1 MLTTDNES
9 SLALESKSD
18 DYFITFLDGLQ
29 HARFTP
35 AKHQIII
42 HQGATIKCFELS
54 YTSSRILE
62 LLILKT
68 DVIVSREEIFSFAWP
83 RRVVGQNSLN
93 QAISNIREL
102 FHDDDHRAIIQT
114 FPRRGYRFN
123 SAFLSAEEEKKIFT
137 DIPDGHLL
145 PNGVTPHQEAPS
157 PVSYPP
163 KKDAELPTS
172 INYMLA
178 AILATLIVTFIWR
191 FDWLLAEQAGLSL
204 FEETTGHLTTIYS
217 SESTEELI
225 QIKSDLSPL
234 RVRIEHMIARPETV
248 IFNRMHSFYE
258 ITCIDRGPS
267 VRFLTIHKKQLGA
280 VSDEQLRGCLE

>member
-1 MLTTDNES
+1 MLTDDNVTS
-9 SLALESKSD
+9 STNDLNTLN
-18 DYFITFLDGLQ
+18 YFITFLEGQQ

-42 HQGATIKCFELS
+42 HDGSSIKSIELS

-62 LLILKT
+62 LLILKA

-123 SAFLSAEEEKKIFT
+123 SAFLSSDHEPTFFVDMKDSHSA
-137 DIPDGHLL
+137 PHGH
-145 PNGVTPHQEAPS
+145 APIES
-157 PVSYPP
+157 PQAFPAKP
-163 KKDAELPTS
+163 RAPTTRS
-172 INYMLA
+172 VVNYMLA
-178 AILATLIVTFIWR
+178 ALLVVLIATFVWR
-191 FDWLLAEQAGLSL
+191 FDWPLFEQSGLSVI
-204 FEETTGHLTTIYS
+204 EETTGDLTTVYA
-217 SESTEELI
+217 SESEDELI
-225 QIKSDLSPL
+225 QIKTDLHAVHERL
-234 RVRIEHMIARPETV
+234 KKMITRPQTV

-258 ITCIDRGPS
+258 ITCIDSGTN
-267 VRFLTIHKKQLGA
+267 VKFLTVHRKQ
-280 VSDEQLRGCLE
+280 VSALTNEQLKGCMQ